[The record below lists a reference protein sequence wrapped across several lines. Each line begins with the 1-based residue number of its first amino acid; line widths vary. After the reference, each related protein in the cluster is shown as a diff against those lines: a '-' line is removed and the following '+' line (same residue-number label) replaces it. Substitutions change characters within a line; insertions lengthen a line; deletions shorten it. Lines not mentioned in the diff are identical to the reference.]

1 MPDMGLSEAM
11 LGSAALGAGGSIF
24 SSLLGSNSANQA
36 IQAEQ
41 GMFNQAAAY
50 SAPFIGMGRKA
61 INPLMSLI
69 TPGKDQTST
78 LEQTPGY
85 QFALSQGEKGVTN
98 QATMG
103 GLGGNVL
110 RGGANYAAGLASNT
124 WSDVVN
130 KLMTAVNT
138 GASTASSLAGN
149 ATAMGGKIGDT
160 IMSGGGMKAGGVM
173 GAAGA
178 LGGGLQNLGILNWLN
193 KSNGGGDLGN
203 PGVPWGSS
211 PNYGGGN
218 MYSGDAYGGNAN
230 NPLPGLGPADYGPGY

>member
-1 MPDMGLSEAM
+1 M
-11 LGSAALGAGGSIF
+11 LGSAAIGAGGSIF
-24 SSLLGSNSANQA
+24 GSMLGSNSAKSA
-36 IQAEQ
+36 ISAEQ

-130 KLMTAVNT
+130 KLMAAVNT

-149 ATAMGGKIGDT
+149 ATSMGGKIGDT
-160 IMSGGGMKAGGVM
+160 IMSGGGMQAGGVM

-178 LGGGLQNLGILNWLN
+178 LGGGLQNLGILNWLKN
-193 KSNGGGDLGN
+193 NGSGA
-203 PGVPWGSS
+203 S
-211 PNYGGGN
+211 PNATSN
-218 MYSGDAYGGNAN
+218 MYGSPSYDTSGTEWG
-230 NPLPGLGPADYGPGY
+230 